1 MSDHIDIFNLI
12 YSIKEKIS
20 DNDFLE
26 LNNKIQKL
34 IQENNELRK
43 EKNSSGKIIQIFS
56 RESESIQYRYVSD
69 ESEEYFSEEN
79 ISEEEDFLEEDI
91 PRIIPERHQCECS
104 RKWIFPNLVQ
114 IDGEYSD
121 YFCLESEERM
131 RACENFRKLI
141 ETFPLLENLFNK
153 IDLPFVEEVIENVCV
168 TVKVTLYIRV
178 FLSLISQIRTKKNK
192 ILITFVMYDCM
203 IRNINFL
210 RSNVRLSRS
219 VLSKFEEFLQDQEYV
234 DYSREYNINCEK
246 WLEIL
251 RNV

>member
-79 ISEEEDFLEEDI
+79 ISEE
-91 PRIIPERHQCECS
+91 
-104 RKWIFPNLVQ
+104 
-114 IDGEYSD
+114 
-121 YFCLESEERM
+121 
-131 RACENFRKLI
+131 KLI
-141 ETFPLLENLFNK
+141 EIIDENPSLDENIEKKNLMKKILENKSLKKLF
-153 IDLPFVEEVIENVCV
+153 
-168 TVKVTLYIRV
+168 
-178 FLSLISQIRTKKNK
+178 KKK
-192 ILITFVMYDCM
+192 
-203 IRNINFL
+203 
-210 RSNVRLSRS
+210 
-219 VLSKFEEFLQDQEYV
+219 
-234 DYSREYNINCEK
+234 
-246 WLEIL
+246 
-251 RNV
+251 